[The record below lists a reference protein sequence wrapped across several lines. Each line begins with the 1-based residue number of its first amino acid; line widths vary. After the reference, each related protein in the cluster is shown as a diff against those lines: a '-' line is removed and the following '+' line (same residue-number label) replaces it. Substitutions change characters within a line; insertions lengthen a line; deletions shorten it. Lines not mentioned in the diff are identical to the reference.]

1 VVLKGL
7 NNRTVIL
14 NISSKR
20 RSNYYG

>member
-14 NISSKR
+14 NISRKW